1 MNFTMKI
8 DGHTKVVGLFGYPVR
23 HTLSPVFQN
32 AAFQAKKLNFIYLP
46 FEVTPQLLS
55 FAIKSLPAL
64 GIAGVNITIPH
75 KENVMQYLS
84 GVTNEAM
91 IMGAVNTVEV
101 VDGKLIGYNTDGYG
115 FITSL
120 KKDLKTELKGKKIM
134 VLGAG
139 GGARAVVLKAL
150 MERVGKVYIG
160 DAVEEKVVKLIS
172 DVKRIYPDS
181 DVVAYN
187 LKNNEVKGIL
197 EEVEILINATP
208 VGMKK
213 DDPLLIK
220 PEWMKKGLMVYDLIY
235 NPFETKLL
243 KAAKKKGCRCCN
255 GLGMLLHQGAKSF
268 EIWTGKKAP
277 VDVMKRA
284 LQKAIDK
291 R

>member
-1 MNFTMKI
+1 MNVDGNTKI
-8 DGHTKVVGLFGYPVR
+8 VGLFGYPVR
-23 HTLSPVFQN
+23 HTLSPVFHN
-32 AAFQAKKLNFIYLP
+32 AAFQAKKLNYIYLP

-55 FAIKSLPAL
+55 YAIKSLPAL

-91 IMGAVNTVEV
+91 IMGAVNTVSV
-101 VDGKLIGYNTDGYG
+101 VDGRLIGYNTDGYG
-115 FITSL
+115 FVTSL

-150 MERVGKVYIG
+150 MEKVGRVYIG
-160 DAVEEKVVKLIS
+160 DAVKEKVVKLIS
-172 DVKRIYPDS
+172 DVKKVYPDS
-181 DVVAYN
+181 EVVPYYF
-187 LKNNEVKGIL
+187 KDDEVKGAL
-197 EEVEILINATP
+197 EEAEILINATP

-220 PEWMKKGLMVYDLIY
+220 YEWLKKSLLVFDLIY
-235 NPFETKLL
+235 NPSETKLL

-268 EIWTGKKAP
+268 EIWIGEKAP
-277 VDVMKRA
+277 VEVMRRA
-284 LQKAIDK
+284 LQKALK
-291 R
+291 

>member
-1 MNFTMKI
+1 MRI

-23 HTLSPVFQN
+23 HTLSPIFQN
-32 AAFQAKKLNFIYLP
+32 AAFQAKKLNYIYLP

-55 FAIKSLPAL
+55 YAIKSLPAL

-91 IMGAVNTVEV
+91 IMGAVNTVSV
-101 VDGKLIGYNTDGYG
+101 VDGRLIGYNTDGYG
-115 FITSL
+115 FVTSL

-150 MERVGKVYIG
+150 MEKVGKVYIG
-160 DAVEEKVVKLIS
+160 DAVEEKVVKLVS
-172 DVKRIYPDS
+172 DVKKVYPDS
-181 DVVAYN
+181 EVVPYYF
-187 LKNNEVKGIL
+187 KGDEVKGIL
-197 EEVEILINATP
+197 EDIEILINATP

-213 DDPLLIK
+213 NDPLLIK
-220 PEWMKKGLMVYDLIY
+220 SEWLKKSLLVYDLIY
-235 NPFETKLL
+235 NPSETKLL

-268 EIWTGKKAP
+268 EIWTGIKPPIEIMRK
-277 VDVMKRA
+277 A
-284 LQKAIDK
+284 LQKTLK
-291 R
+291 